1 MFYLT
6 SGSSEKNLSFQK
18 IKFRQFCQ
26 ICILYVPELCEEFY
40 SQKQIFSNL
49 DCIFSQNFSNSG
61 ETFQQNRQHAF
72 YVSRGTIYKNIM
84 LTLWN
89 NFRLWA
95 RKCRSCGGNF
105 AALLIKPLFC
115 LETGN
120 WKNSFLGNFTFS
132 AFFGRP
138 AVIFCFF
145 RCINRGMVVQTQFH
159 KPRGTYPWR
168 KNLGKNFLSFPDYE
182 RLILNIHWSLLGML
196 SKLVYLFIG
205 ALWERLFFSN
215 FPKLFSDF
223 ER

>member
-1 MFYLT
+1 MHFT
-6 SGSSEKNLSFQK
+6 CPEE
-18 IKFRQFCQ
+18 QF
-26 ICILYVPELCEEFY
+26 
-40 SQKQIFSNL
+40 
-49 DCIFSQNFSNSG
+49 
-61 ETFQQNRQHAF
+61 
-72 YVSRGTIYKNIM
+72 YKNIM

-95 RKCRSCGGNF
+95 RKCRICGGNF

-138 AVIFCFF
+138 AVIFWFF
-145 RCINRGMVVQTQFH
+145 RCINRGMVVQTQLH

-168 KNLGKNFLSFPDYE
+168 KNLGENFLSFPDYE
-182 RLILNIHWSLLGML
+182 RLILNIHWRLLGML